1 MVGVDV
7 GRCFFPFFP
16 FVGFIV
22 CSETVVGTD
31 VGACFFLFDF
41 LVGFTVASVEGAIV
55 GIDEGCDEAV
65 TATDGA
71 TVGIDEGDVETITI
85 LEGADEAVPMLDG
98 ADEETILLLLL
109 LGATDG
115 DTPVNNA
122 GSGESAGTDGAMNIM
137 VGEDEGDNDTPVT
150 SVGTIPVPVIKEG

>member
-71 TVGIDEGDVETITI
+71 TVGIT
-85 LEGADEAVPMLDG
+85 AQ
-98 ADEETILLLLL
+98 
-109 LGATDG
+109 
-115 DTPVNNA
+115 
-122 GSGESAGTDGAMNIM
+122 SSSARSCYRM
-137 VGEDEGDNDTPVT
+137 VH
-150 SVGTIPVPVIKEG
+150 VGNRLW